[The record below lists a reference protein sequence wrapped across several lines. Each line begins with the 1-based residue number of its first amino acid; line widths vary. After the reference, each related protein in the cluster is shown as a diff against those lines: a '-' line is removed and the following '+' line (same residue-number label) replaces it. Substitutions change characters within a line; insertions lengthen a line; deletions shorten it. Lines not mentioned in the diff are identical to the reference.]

1 MKARHTLLPL
11 VLLPALFLTQ
21 MTQLQAGQV
30 YQESYSKLSESFS
43 FDKAVW
49 RKRKALLVLKGSG
62 TPGTKVE
69 AFIAGTDTYLGTK
82 KVNRRGYWRFKFYNP
97 AAVPCSVSV
106 SVGDGASVL
115 EMAVTRAPSD
125 CLSNAEAPVEETPP
139 EIVEEPETQPE
150 VVEEPETQPEVVEEP
165 ETPVEDPEPVVE
177 NSAPVIYG
185 TPATSVAEGA
195 SYHFAP
201 QANDA
206 DGDNLTFSI
215 VNAPSWASFNNST
228 GVLSGTPGYDSAGTT
243 SNILISV
250 SDGSA
255 VAALSAFSINVS
267 NTNRAPSI
275 DGSPA
280 TNSDEGSAYSFTPGS
295 YDPDGDNLTFSISN
309 QPNWASFNPN
319 NGSLSGT
326 PDSESAGSY
335 SNIVISVSDGSERVS
350 LDGFTITINDVPEP
364 NTAPVISGTGESSVI
379 VGNEYRFAPN
389 ASDADNDDLSFS
401 VSNLPSW
408 ADFNSTTGVFS
419 GLPSSEDVG
428 VYNSIVITVTDGTAT
443 ASLSPL
449 SITVVEPEPTIGDIA
464 LGWVPPSTRTDGT
477 TLDMS
482 EIAGYKIYM
491 GTTANNMEQIID
503 LADSTIREYLVE
515 NLDVGDYYFAVTTY
529 DLDGN
534 ESDYSNVA
542 MKSTM

>member
-1 MKARHTLLPL
+1 
-11 VLLPALFLTQ
+11 

-30 YQESYSKLSESFS
+30 YQESYSKLSDSFS

-62 TPGTKVE
+62 TPGTKVD

-106 SVGDGASVL
+106 GNGASVL
-115 EMAVTRAPSD
+115 EMTVTRAPAD
-125 CLSNAEAPVEETPP
+125 CLSGAEPPVEETP
-139 EIVEEPETQPE
+139 PE
-150 VVEEPETQPEVVEEP
+150 VVEEPETPPEVVEEP

-177 NSAPVIYG
+177 NSAPVISG
-185 TPATSVAEGA
+185 APATSVAEGA
-195 SYHFAP
+195 GYHFAP
-201 QANDA
+201 QASDA

-215 VNAPSWASFNNST
+215 VNPPSWADFNNST

-295 YDPDGDNLTFSISN
+295 YDPDGDDLTFSISN

-319 NGSLSGT
+319 DGSLSGT

-335 SNIVISVSDGSERVS
+335 PNIVISVSDGSERVS

-364 NTAPVISGTGESSVI
+364 NNAPVISGTAESSVI
-379 VGNEYRFAPN
+379 AGNEYRFAPN

-408 ADFNSTTGVFS
+408 ADFDSTTGVFS

-449 SITVVEPEPTIGDIA
+449 SITVVEPEPTVGDIA

-477 TLDMS
+477 TLDLS

-491 GTTANNMEQIID
+491 GTTANNLEQIVD
-503 LADSTIREYLVE
+503 LADCTIQEYVVE

-529 DLDGN
+529 DVDGN
-534 ESDYSNVA
+534 ESGFSNVA
-542 MKSTM
+542 VKSTM